1 MGSPTQAIADLSG
14 VLPLLVM
21 WGAACVIL
29 LAAPWLHK
37 GAGPSV
43 PPMLGGAGVLGA
55 LAVLMRSSSRGYGTD
70 LFAGGLVTDTLYS
83 SGLVV
88 LLLSGFI
95 SVLVAQSY
103 LRARGIEHPEYYAF
117 LLLALSGAALMLQAN
132 DLIVLFLGLEL
143 MSFGLY
149 VMAGFARTDPKSD
162 EAALKY
168 FLLGAFASAL
178 FLYGIMLMFA
188 VTASTQYTHIQ
199 SAVAHGAL
207 KQPMGIAATLLL
219 LIGLC
224 FKVGAVPFHQWSP
237 DVYEGAPTS
246 ATLFL
251 ATTAKIGAFIALL
264 RLFDSLAGGYDAWL
278 PALRAITILT
288 MVVGN
293 LLAIAQTNI
302 KRMLAY
308 SGIGHA
314 GYLLLTV
321 VSVGLQH
328 VGRRGAEAST
338 LALTANV
345 FYLLAY
351 ALALGGALAVLCH
364 LSSRDR
370 DVQTLSDV
378 RGLAGAQP
386 AIGYSMV
393 LFMLSLAGIPATAGF
408 VAKWQVFYAILT
420 GGDVALAIIMA
431 LASALGVY
439 YYLRVAW
446 YIVFDDPVPAA
457 AHAGS
462 AAVRKP
468 AGGAGAAI
476 ALCAIFTLALGLVPS
491 AISGFL
497 TVVR

>member
-1 MGSPTQAIADLSG
+1 MGPPNQVVADLGG
-14 VLPLLVM
+14 VIPLLAL
-21 WGAACVIL
+21 WCGACVIL
-29 LAAPWLHK
+29 LVAPLLRR
-37 GAGPSV
+37 GAGARLAPI
-43 PPMLGGAGVLGA
+43 LGGAGVLAA
-55 LAVLMRSSSRGYGTD
+55 LVAFMRKQEAGYGSS
-70 LFAGGLVTDTLYS
+70 LFAGGMVTDSLYS
-83 SGLVV
+83 SGLLV

-103 LRARGIEHPEYYAF
+103 LRSRGIAHPEYYAF
-117 LLLALSGAALMLQAN
+117 ILLSLSGATLMIQAN

-149 VMAGFARTDPKSD
+149 VMAGFARTDPRSD

-178 FLYGIMLMFA
+178 FLYGIMLTYAFA
-188 VTASTQYTHIQ
+188 ASTEYSNIQ
-199 SAVAHGAL
+199 SLVAHGAL
-207 KQPMGIAATLLL
+207 KQPMGIAAVLLL

-251 ATTAKIGAFIALL
+251 ATTAKIAAFVALL
-264 RLFDSLAGGYDAWL
+264 RLFDVFAGGPDAWL
-278 PALRAITILT
+278 PVLRAIAVVT
-288 MVVGN
+288 MIVGN

-308 SGIGHA
+308 SGIAHA
-314 GYLLLTV
+314 GYLLITLV
-321 VSVGLQH
+321 CVGLRFAGPKGTQ
-328 VGRRGAEAST
+328 AST

-351 ALALGGALAVLCH
+351 ALALGGAFGVLCY

-370 DVQTLSDV
+370 DVQTLSDL
-378 RGLAGAQP
+378 RGLAGAKP

-408 VAKWQVFYAILT
+408 IAKWQVFNSILT
-420 GGDVALAIIMA
+420 GGDIALSVVMA

-439 YYLRVAW
+439 YYLRVVW
-446 YIVFDDPVPAA
+446 YIVFDDPGTTAQSV
-457 AHAGS
+457 S
-462 AAVRKP
+462 ASERP
-468 AGGAGAAI
+468 SGGAGAAI
-476 ALCAIFTLALGLVPS
+476 AICAVCTLALGLFPS